1 MDDIPPDGYNNQNNY
16 ADNVYGHEVDP
27 VMFLQEVCDRMASID
42 EKLERIANALEGLYD
57 RLDQKQ

>member
-1 MDDIPPDGYNNQNNY
+1 MDDIPPDGYDDRYN
-16 ADNVYGHEVDP
+16 YGHNVDP
-27 VMFLQEVCDRMASID
+27 MMFLQEVCDRMASID